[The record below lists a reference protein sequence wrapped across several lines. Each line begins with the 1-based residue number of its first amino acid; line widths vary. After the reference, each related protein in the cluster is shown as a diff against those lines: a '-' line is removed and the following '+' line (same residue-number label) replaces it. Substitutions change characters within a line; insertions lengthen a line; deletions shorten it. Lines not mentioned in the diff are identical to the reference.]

1 MRTFWIRL
9 PRWLQVMALITA
21 GMAVLTIIDKTFGDV
36 YVWTYK
42 VRPKVETRV
51 TPIERSAD
59 YIVSFIQATY
69 PDSVIK
75 RVDSAYQANIDWRKR
90 IRGDR

>member
-1 MRTFWIRL
+1 
-9 PRWLQVMALITA
+9 
-21 GMAVLTIIDKTFGDV
+21 
-36 YVWTYK
+36 